1 MEQLYSL
8 KSAAKKLDVS
18 KRTVQRLIK
27 QRPDIEK
34 YKVGS
39 GVRIK
44 ESDLKKLVV
53 KQVNLDNIEI

>member
-18 KRTVQRLIK
+18 KRTIQRLIK

-39 GVRIK
+39 SVRIK